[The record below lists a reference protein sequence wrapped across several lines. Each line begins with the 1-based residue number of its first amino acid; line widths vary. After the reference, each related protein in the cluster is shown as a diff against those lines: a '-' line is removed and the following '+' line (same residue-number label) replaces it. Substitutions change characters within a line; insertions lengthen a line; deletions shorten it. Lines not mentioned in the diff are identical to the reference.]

1 MLRRSD
7 RYVLREMT
15 GPFVLAL
22 AGLILFILLNIILSL
37 SDLMVDRGIS
47 MPMLLRL
54 VLLKVPSLLVVAV
67 PMSVLF
73 ATFLGLGR
81 MVHDRE
87 IVALESLGIPL
98 RRILLPLVVA
108 AAGVAVADFAIY
120 NWLVPTSESAYQDAL
135 RGVIF
140 RQGVPRITSNAF
152 FKGAN
157 DQYIYI
163 RRYDESTGKIYDV
176 HIYDTT
182 GKLFPQTSSEAKAQL
197 TFLTADQGT
206 WSGDAW
212 SLDNARAYGFDREGS
227 LVFSA
232 VVATLVLPVDQG
244 IAELLSRSKT
254 TSEMGIGELLSRV
267 AQARANGQRASEYL
281 VEIHLKLALPL
292 AAVIFV
298 LLAGSLSLAFLP
310 RSRAVGIVLGLLLVA
325 VYQGVLWWT
334 QTLGRRHA
342 MDPALAAWLPNILF
356 GGLGLLLFLR
366 VDRLAS
372 RDVWSRIR
380 AKIPF
385 AILPLL
391 ALVVFAATARG
402 AAPVH
407 IECDELYVSD
417 DATLLRA
424 RGDARATFDA
434 SALRADS
441 LTLEQVQSDSWRL
454 EAAGRVELAV
464 DGKLTLVSESLVA
477 EVDASSGA
485 VLTRSAEAEGLDGS
499 TSFTNSAGDE
509 TTLFFR
515 ARRGRLTFEDGRVSR
530 IEAFASDLTTCACTG
545 VDLTRQP
552 YSLRADRLLLY
563 PDRLLVAYGLTGR
576 AGGVSVVWLPL
587 FVQPLADA
595 LEAPLFPAIGNSEER
610 GWFAKWSLP
619 VFVSESLYGSVN
631 IDVFTRYVE
640 VGLGGVARYAF
651 GGQTGEISAYRLPA
665 KVGDSEARFA
675 LRHAARLAAGWSG
688 TGRLSFEQK
697 GTRERLSYSFTLDGE
712 TGLGDLSVA
721 AARELRTSSS
731 GETKVSE
738 RLPELALDFDA
749 IRLDTAPLGAAPLGA
764 LRVEPRVTA
773 GWLREGTLGA
783 PMREAFRVS
792 ALAFAAA
799 DALVLGDLRI
809 LPQASVQGSLYDGPG
824 GRQTRLTLALT
835 PTFRWSDLDLNWSS
849 TWVAGESP
857 LDSDRSEGGHELRWA
872 LERTGTLN
880 VKLSG
885 SYSLADGAGPIRGTL
900 AWQTVADWTVSGA
913 FDPVNGRFAE
923 FDLRGTWTDGARTL
937 AWQLPLDKTS
947 LRFERSSLT
956 LSSTSDAMAV
966 SLRVDA
972 DLAPIA
978 VSGWKLD
985 AELEAA
991 ADWGLTLGATYSA
1004 RTPGLLRPDFGL
1016 FRDFGECLR
1025 VGVERASGETWL
1037 YISILAFPEAILRY
1051 APRTSEVEVGD

>member
-108 AAGVAVADFAIY
+108 AAGVAVADFAVY

-342 MDPALAAWLPNILF
+342 MDPALAAWLPDILF

-783 PMREAFRVS
+783 SDARGVQGLGARVRRGRRVRARRS
-792 ALAFAAA
+792 AHPAPSLRPGLALRRTGRTA
-799 DALVLGDLRI
+799 DAAHARAHSHLPMERPRSQLVEHVGRRREPARLRPI
-809 LPQASVQGSLYDGPG
+809 
-824 GRQTRLTLALT
+824 GRRARTAL
-835 PTFRWSDLDLNWSS
+835 
-849 TWVAGESP
+849 
-857 LDSDRSEGGHELRWA
+857 
-872 LERTGTLN
+872 
-880 VKLSG
+880 
-885 SYSLADGAGPIRGTL
+885 
-900 AWQTVADWTVSGA
+900 
-913 FDPVNGRFAE
+913 
-923 FDLRGTWTDGARTL
+923 GARTHRHPRREAL
-937 AWQLPLDKTS
+937 RQLQPRRRGGPDPRNAGMADCRGLDGVRRVRSRRRSIRRVRPARHVDGRRADSGVAAPARQDQPALRALVAHALVDSRTRWPSRCASTQTS
-947 LRFERSSLT
+947 HRSPCPAG
-956 LSSTSDAMAV
+956 SSMPS
-966 SLRVDA
+966 S
-972 DLAPIA
+972 
-978 VSGWKLD
+978 
-985 AELEAA
+985 
-991 ADWGLTLGATYSA
+991 
-1004 RTPGLLRPDFGL
+1004 RPRPAG
-1016 FRDFGECLR
+1016 G
-1025 VGVERASGETWL
+1025 
-1037 YISILAFPEAILRY
+1037 
-1051 APRTSEVEVGD
+1051 